1 MKIWE
6 RFFRG
11 KGNKFLLYRKLLRI
25 SYRVKNA
32 LRGCALAR
40 TRKNVAYA
48 TAGSDPNEVRSLGA
62 RVSLAKLFFIVS
74 LLVAAAVF
82 FSGCGG
88 DTDSET
94 KDKIDKANDKAAE
107 LDEEA
112 EKDKIFEFRME
123 EEGAVLTK
131 YNGEEEDV
139 EIPAVYKGEPVIKI
153 SSNVFKGCKE
163 MKSLTIPP
171 SIKEMG
177 NNILDEATG
186 IVIRGYENTA
196 AEFLAYTISGLQFE
210 SLGENKQKAGSV
222 KIFDLEGVHYTTL
235 FLGDE
240 TNKDFLEGVS
250 FQEKNGESVLRLENA
265 SIGSLVVDEYAS
277 LVIELAEGSVNHI
290 DSQRGRNGIS
300 SQGAVTITGAGA
312 LYVNYSVQDGG
323 NRKQIGYGIDVSGN
337 LTIEKAA
344 AVYVKA
350 GSSESDVN
358 IGVHVFGGN
367 LTVSDAKLEA
377 EAGQSVSTAPGILVE
392 AFFGRSENGG
402 KILLQEASVT
412 GGGSIVP
419 YMGTYYDESTGGTRE
434 AERGSSISGE
444 KAVTWTDEDAYQG
457 ASGHVI
463 IDNGR

>member
-1 MKIWE
+1 MKNCE
-6 RFFRG
+6 NFFRG
-11 KGNKFLLYRKLLRI
+11 KRNKFF
-25 SYRVKNA
+25 VV
-32 LRGCALAR
+32 C
-40 TRKNVAYA
+40 
-48 TAGSDPNEVRSLGA
+48 
-62 RVSLAKLFFIVS
+62 
-74 LLVAAAVF
+74 LLVVAAVF
-82 FSGCGG
+82 FSGCGE
-88 DTDSET
+88 DTDSKT
-94 KDKIDKANDKAAE
+94 KDKIDKANEKVEE

-112 EKDKIFEFRME
+112 EKDKIFEFRIE

-131 YNGEEEDV
+131 YSGEDEDV
-139 EIPAVYKGEPVIKI
+139 EIPAVYEGEPVIKI

-171 SIKEMG
+171 TIKEFG

-210 SLGENKQKAGSV
+210 SLGKNKQKAGSV
-222 KIFDLEGVHYTTL
+222 KIFDLEGIHYTTL
-235 FLGDE
+235 YLGDE
-240 TNKDFLEGVS
+240 PDKDFLEGVS
-250 FQEKNGESVLRLENA
+250 FQEKDGESVLRLENA
-265 SIGSLVVDEYAS
+265 SIGTLVVDEYAS

-290 DSQRGRNGIS
+290 DGQRGRDGIS
-300 SQGAVTITGAGA
+300 SQGAVTITGGGA
-312 LYVNYSVQDGG
+312 LYVNYSVQNGG
-323 NRKQIGYGIDVSGN
+323 NRQQGYGINVSGN
-337 LTIEKAA
+337 LTIEKEA

-350 GSSESDVN
+350 GSSESTVN
-358 IGVHVFGGN
+358 IGVRVLGGN

-377 EAGQSVSTAPGILVE
+377 EAGESVSTAPGILVE

-412 GGGSIVP
+412 GGGSVVP
-419 YMGTYYDESTGGTRE
+419 YMGVYYDETTSGTRE

-444 KAVTWTDEDAYQG
+444 KAVTWTDEDAYSG